1 MSGFLGQ
8 MLGGLLGG
16 GGTIATVGSLLTPVL
31 GTAEG
36 ATGGGLPALLA
47 QFENAGLGEHVKSW
61 LGSGENLPLTAEHVV
76 AAIPPEQLTAWA
88 EKIGVPADQVPG
100 LLASVLPHAV
110 DHATADGTVPE
121 PGTPVPDMS
130 TLLGKLLKP

>member
-8 MLGGLLGG
+8 ILGGLMGSG
-16 GGTIATVGSLLTPVL
+16 ATVATAGSLLSQVL

-61 LGSGENLPLTAEHVV
+61 LGSGENLPLTAEQILTV
-76 AAIPPEQLTAWA
+76 IPADQLNAWA
-88 EKIGVPADQVPG
+88 ERMGVPPGQLPG
-100 LLASVLPHAV
+100 LLAEVLPHAV

-121 PGTPVPDMS
+121 PGTPLPDM
-130 TLLGKLLKP
+130 TDVLGKLLKP